1 MKTIHVRLK
10 ERSYDIVVGLDLLS
24 KTGALLRKL
33 KIGKDAVVITNK
45 PLMGLYKR
53 DLERSLHKNGF
64 TVRFELVP
72 DSEKAKSS
80 NVALKLASRIAA
92 YDKKRSVFIIA
103 FGGGVIG
110 DLAGFVAAI
119 YKRGVPYVQIPTTL
133 LAQVDSAIGGKT
145 AIDLN
150 IAKNLVGAFYQPR
163 MVISDISLLETLP
176 ARQIRNGLAEVIK
189 YGVIKDRRLFAFL
202 EKKYSDILKYDR
214 GSLEYAVLRS
224 SRIKAKV
231 VERDELDRTGLRVI
245 LNYGHTVGHAIESAS
260 SYSSRYNHGE
270 SVAIGMAVACD
281 IALKLKLTNPAV
293 SERIKALI
301 KKIGLPAKI
310 TGLSLSKIRGSLAH
324 DKKFMRGKNRFVL
337 PVSVGEVRV
346 FDGVPDKIIT
356 EAIKKNLKN
365 G

>member
-1 MKTIHVRLK
+1 MKTIRIRLK
-10 ERSYDIVVGLDLLS
+10 ERSYDIVIGAGLLS
-24 KTGALLRKL
+24 KAGVLLRRL
-33 KIGKDAVVITNK
+33 RLGRDAVVITNK
-45 PLMGLYKR
+45 ALLGLYKR
-53 DLERSLHKNGF
+53 DLETSLHKGGF

-80 NVALKLASRIAA
+80 EIALKLISGIAA

-145 AIDLN
+145 AIDLK

-189 YGVIKDRRLFAFL
+189 YGVIKDERLFNYL
-202 EKKYSDILKYDR
+202 EKKYSDILRRDK
-214 GSLEYAVLRS
+214 AVLEFVVSRS
-224 SRIKAKV
+224 SLIKARV
-231 VERDELDRTGLRVI
+231 VEADELDKTGLRAI

-281 IALKLKLTNPAV
+281 ISLKLKLIGSKAC
-293 SERIKALI
+293 ERIKRLI
-301 KKIGLPAKI
+301 EKAGLPTKI
-310 TGLSLSKIRGSLAH
+310 TGLNFSKIRESLAH
-324 DKKFMRGKNRFVL
+324 DKKFAGGKNRLVL
-337 PVSVGEVRV
+337 PVSIGKVSLV
-346 FDGVPDKIIT
+346 DGVPYNIIS
-356 EAIKKNLKN
+356 EAIKNRSL
-365 G
+365 